1 MVDIELLKQTIED
14 RGISIMKLSQKSHI
28 DRATLYNRLKNR
40 GEFTASEIL
49 GISEAL
55 KLSVTERDEI
65 FLVEKVN

>member
-40 GEFTASEIL
+40 ENL
-49 GISEAL
+49 LPL
-55 KLSVTERDEI
+55 KY
-65 FLVEKVN
+65 